1 MGLPGSY
8 LTNYLSV
15 DRVSCQICRIVVASL
30 KQNIFLYVKF
40 ILRELLQIYSIKFRF
55 FNEYFCFCYLKN
67 SSCTLNRRWWREGG
81 RGENFFLTMACGV
94 KGRGG
99 QMIVKSC
106 VSVKKSFFAPRFF
119 SFMKEEVFLLE
130 QWSHGWTSSTQRF
143 TTDRTGAPFPRGI
156 FRRHMCA
163 PFRERHHMGAA
174 TQLSDFNYL
183 WGWHNLLERSLFL
196 AVNFR

>member
-1 MGLPGSY
+1 MGGGLPGSY

-106 VSVKKSFFAPRFF
+106 VSVKKSFSRLGFF
-119 SFMKEEVFLLE
+119 PAWKRKYFCWNNEATVGPQVLRGSQRIAQGRHSLGAFSDVICVLLSGKDIIWERLLSYLISIICEVGIIC
-130 QWSHGWTSSTQRF
+130 W
-143 TTDRTGAPFPRGI
+143 RGRC
-156 FRRHMCA
+156 FSR
-163 PFRERHHMGAA
+163 
-174 TQLSDFNYL
+174 
-183 WGWHNLLERSLFL
+183 
-196 AVNFR
+196 

>member
-1 MGLPGSY
+1 MGGGGLPGSY

-94 KGRGG
+94 KGWGG

-106 VSVKKSFFAPRFF
+106 VSAKKSFSRLGFFLHERGSISVGTMKPRLDLKY
-119 SFMKEEVFLLE
+119 SKVHNG
-130 QWSHGWTSSTQRF
+130 SHR
-143 TTDRTGAPFPRGI
+143 GAIP
-156 FRRHMCA
+156 
-163 PFRERHHMGAA
+163 
-174 TQLSDFNYL
+174 
-183 WGWHNLLERSLFL
+183 
-196 AVNFR
+196 